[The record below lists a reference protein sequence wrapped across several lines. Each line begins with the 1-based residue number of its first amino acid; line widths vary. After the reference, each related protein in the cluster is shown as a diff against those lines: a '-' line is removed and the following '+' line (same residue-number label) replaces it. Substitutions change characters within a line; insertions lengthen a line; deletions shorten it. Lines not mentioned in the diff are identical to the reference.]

1 MANNLYWQELQE
13 ANKRLEATKLQL
25 DDTGIKRLQDTVK
38 KYQDWKNVTGPT
50 TGTAS
55 STTYTGAT
63 ITLILGHTHTR
74 SPGRPVGSKTKDKE
88 VIIQETVDRLIDQVV
103 KLLNRHNFD
112 EDRLNDADI
121 TVDEKANYAFVT
133 ITVGLPNGSI
143 ISVSERVKVANKTDP
158 SKNWNKL
165 NKGAYTGK
173 LPVEPIEEDDIPI
186 LIDYNAVAQNPSS

>member
-1 MANNLYWQELQE
+1 MANNGPFNDRPDYAQLQ
-13 ANKRLEATKLQL
+13 KLQL
-25 DDTGIKRLQDTVK
+25 DDTGIKHLQDAARALQE
-38 KYQDWKNVTGPT
+38 QDIKNRAYINRLSSAPLTLTNPT
-50 TGTAS
+50 TK
-55 STTYTGAT
+55 
-63 ITLILGHTHTR
+63 
-74 SPGRPVGSKTKDKE
+74 PGRPLGSKTKDKE

-121 TVDEKANYAFVT
+121 TVDEKSNYAFVT
-133 ITVGLPNGSI
+133 VTVGLPNGSI

-173 LPVEPIEEDDIPI
+173 LPVEPIEEDDISI
-186 LIDYNAVAQNPSS
+186 LIDYIAVAQNPSS